1 MSDDQFRAWRW
12 DREDKAAN
20 AQALV
25 LYKAGHTIRCDHH
38 GLLVD
43 GRRLDATAIYEP
55 LDAKDADRLDLA
67 GAPVLLDVDDDGV
80 LVYRGR
86 ALVRLTP
93 GGLELIE
100 DAAAP
105 AGRGAA

>member
-25 LYKAGHTIRCDHH
+25 LYTAGHTIRCDHH

-43 GRRLDATAIYEP
+43 GRRLDTAAIYLP
-55 LDAKDADRLDLA
+55 VDAKDADRLDL
-67 GAPVLLDVDDDGV
+67 GAPRCSWTSTTTVSSS
-80 LVYRGR
+80 
-86 ALVRLTP
+86 T
-93 GGLELIE
+93 
-100 DAAAP
+100 AAAP
-105 AGRGAA
+105 SPA